1 MAQTIHRMFDSNERA
16 NQAAQALR
24 NHRFDRFDD
33 VFVFAGHGPTG
44 TELSIE
50 DIVAA
55 MMKAC
60 ILKSTALI
68 LAQGVNRGGTLVTV
82 YAAFGTAAS
91 AIDVLDQFGPIE
103 SGLVE
108 PKDDFQAWDD
118 AAPLSS
124 VLHIP
129 THLPDSATFSKFWN
143 VSPLAKSGGTTSS
156 ALGLPEISNSKGPF
170 TGSFPLPLLS
180 SNPTPLSSMLG
191 LPVLKR
197 AQADKR

>member
-33 VFVFAGHGPTG
+33 VYVFANHDAADA
-44 TELSIE
+44 ELSVE

-60 ILKSTALI
+60 ILKSNAMI
-68 LAQGVNRGGTLVTV
+68 LAPGVKRGGTLVTV
-82 YAAFGTAAS
+82 HAAFGTAVS
-91 AIDVLDQFGPIE
+91 ALDVLEQYGPIE
-103 SGLVE
+103 SDLVE
-108 PKDDFQAWDD
+108 PKENYQGWDD

-124 VLHIP
+124 VLNIP
-129 THLPDSATFSKFWN
+129 TLLPNSATFSNFWN

-156 ALGLPEISNSKGPF
+156 ALGLPEISRSQGPF
-170 TGSFPLPLLS
+170 VGAFPMPLLS
-180 SNPTPLSSMLG
+180 HNPTPLSSMLG

-197 AQADKR
+197 ERDGKR